1 MPYAPPPESADKPID
16 PARLAESTRHLL
28 ESIHA
33 DPRTRHVSSTLLPD
47 RGRVIEA
54 LDKLHWL
61 LFPGFFGPR
70 APGSPGSPGS
80 SATPAPGSSGPAAT
94 SANSHAWIDLDAHL
108 QKLLSDVSEI
118 LFEQITAALRYAR
131 DVDHTSGGGGGGGK
145 DSNEVRAQ
153 CETRARATL
162 ASFASR
168 LPAVRR
174 LLSLDVQAAYD
185 GDPAA
190 HHTDEVIFCYPGM
203 RALSTHRLAHE
214 LYRLS
219 VPLIPRMMAEHAH
232 SQTGIDIHP
241 GARIGK
247 SFFIDHGTG
256 VVIGETTVIGDHCR
270 IYQGVTLG
278 AKSFPKDEQGKLIR
292 SAKRHPTLEDH
303 VTVFAG
309 ATILGGDTTIGAG
322 SVINGG
328 VFLTNSVPPGH
339 IVRAPKAELT
349 MRNNPDLPPGSW
361 QI

>member
-1 MPYAPPPESADKPID
+1 MSDALPWNDHAPVHPDKPVD

-33 DPRTRHVSSTLLPD
+33 DTRTRHVSSALLPD
-47 RGRVIEA
+47 RERVLEA
-54 LDKLHWL
+54 LEKLHWL

-70 APGSPGSPGS
+70 NLAQDS
-80 SATPAPGSSGPAAT
+80 
-94 SANSHAWIDLDAHL
+94 LDAHL
-108 QKLLSDVSEI
+108 KSVLDNVSII

-131 DVDHTSGGGGGGGK
+131 DVAPGSAHDA
-145 DSNEVRAQ
+145 ELPVVRA
-153 CETRARATL
+153 ELDRRARAVL
-162 ASFASR
+162 ASFISR
-168 LPAVRR
+168 LASVRR

-203 RALSTHRLAHE
+203 RALSTHRIAHE
-214 LYRLS
+214 LYRLN

-256 VVIGETTVIGDHCR
+256 VVIGETTIVGDHCR

-278 AKSFPKDEQGKLIR
+278 AKNFPKDEQGKLIR
-292 SAKRHPTLEDH
+292 DAKRHPTLEDH
-303 VTVFAG
+303 VTVYAG
-309 ATILGGDTTIGAG
+309 ATILGGDTIIGAG